1 MTSFADLLSDSSL
14 EISVVT
20 LADSASTQFE
30 SIERLEPD
38 ALVAVLRPHTMVL
51 CTGRGLGVRSPS
63 QREFIRRL
71 AANQVSV
78 LLLGL
83 GEYLDFVPEA
93 LVREANQVGIV
104 VAVVPSVGHLEA
116 IRQVVDPADRVDRE
130 QLLRALHMQEQASAA
145 AIDGGLERLLIVAGQ
160 ELECSLR
167 VVVAQTVVIETH
179 ERGRRDFGGET
190 ESVLEV
196 AIDHETTLQA
206 ARSPEPF
213 DSSDQV
219 VLRSL
224 QYPVAMQLAR
234 ERAVH
239 ATELRL
245 AGDLLAEIEA
255 GRLREGDIE
264 DRLSAFGFEHL
275 TRFTPAMVQ
284 VHRQRP
290 ELVLELLTSALRRV
304 GIVHFLTG
312 RTRELLAILIPG
324 PVEDKVRTVA
334 AELHAAGMIERV
346 AIGRV
351 SSGDELGRS
360 LLECRAVIAGGG
372 GPVGSYRD
380 LGPMGMLLN
389 VPRPLLHAY
398 VQRVLGPVAQNGWL
412 IEALTGLLDSGMA
425 WKSAAFSLGIHRHTL
440 RYRIDRLAEQT
451 GRHPDEPADRLE
463 LWLAVRALE
472 ALAVLDGGSI
482 ADDRH

>member
-255 GRLREGDIE
+255 GRLREGDIV
-264 DRLSAFGFEHL
+264 D
-275 TRFTPAMVQ
+275 
-284 VHRQRP
+284 
-290 ELVLELLTSALRRV
+290 
-304 GIVHFLTG
+304 
-312 RTRELLAILIPG
+312 
-324 PVEDKVRTVA
+324 
-334 AELHAAGMIERV
+334 
-346 AIGRV
+346 
-351 SSGDELGRS
+351 
-360 LLECRAVIAGGG
+360 
-372 GPVGSYRD
+372 
-380 LGPMGMLLN
+380 
-389 VPRPLLHAY
+389 
-398 VQRVLGPVAQNGWL
+398 
-412 IEALTGLLDSGMA
+412 
-425 WKSAAFSLGIHRHTL
+425 
-440 RYRIDRLAEQT
+440 
-451 GRHPDEPADRLE
+451 
-463 LWLAVRALE
+463 
-472 ALAVLDGGSI
+472 DG
-482 ADDRH
+482 